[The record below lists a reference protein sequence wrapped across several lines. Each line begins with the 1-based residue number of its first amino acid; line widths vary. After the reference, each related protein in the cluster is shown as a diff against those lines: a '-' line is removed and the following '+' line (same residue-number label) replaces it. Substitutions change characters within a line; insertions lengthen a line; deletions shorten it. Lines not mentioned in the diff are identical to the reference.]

1 MDLRVINHSA
11 GLLGSHVELPVSE
24 FGLSHQQLRHQ
35 VDLPAG
41 LVCHNQ
47 QMV

>member
-24 FGLSHQQLRHQ
+24 FGLSHQLRQ
-35 VDLPAG
+35 EVDLPAG
-41 LVCHNQ
+41 LVCQNQ